1 MQIGELAQRSGV
13 AAKTIRYY
21 EESGVMPDP
30 PRLAS
35 GYRDYGRDAVRRLAF
50 VRAAQS
56 IGLSL
61 GEIKEILA
69 FRDRGQVPCG
79 HVSSLIERRAAD
91 LSERIAALEAMRRDL
106 ERLAKRARRQPADV
120 NEGEYC
126 HIIEAG
132 KSGAGEAGVDPE
144 SPPPR
149 D

>member
-1 MQIGELAQRSGV
+1 MRIGELVQRSGV

-21 EESGVMPDP
+21 EEIGVMLDP

-35 GYRDYGRDAVRRLAF
+35 GYRNYGRDAVRRLAF

-56 IGLSL
+56 IGLAL

-69 FRDRGQVPCG
+69 FRDQGQAPCA
-79 HVSSLIERRAAD
+79 HVISLIERRAAD

-106 ERLAKRARRQPADV
+106 ERLVKRARRVPADV
-120 NEGEYC
+120 NEGEFC

-132 KSGAGEAGVDPE
+132 RSRTG
-144 SPPPR
+144 
-149 D
+149 